1 MKDNNKT
8 ATIYLEFQLEAFIDM
23 AKKTLKRK
31 IIGLVCENCKQR
43 HHYTV
48 KNTQNTPEKITLRKY
63 CPKTRSYTTHTETNK
78 NLGRNVVKAKK

>member
-1 MKDNNKT
+1 
-8 ATIYLEFQLEAFIDM
+8 M

-31 IIGLVCENCKQR
+31 IIGLVCENCGQR

-48 KNTQNTPEKITLRKY
+48 KNTQNTPHKITLRKY
-63 CPKTRSYTTHTETNK
+63 CPTTRSYTTHTETTK